1 MGRLMLLGNARSQKP
16 PMKALM
22 KSDQTKQATP
32 KKKMP
37 KMRAAIK
44 TLSGIAL
51 NSFLD
56 ARKRWPFLRIQ
67 RIIRIEK

>member
-1 MGRLMLLGNARSQKP
+1 MLLGNTRSKKP

-56 ARKRWPFLRIQ
+56 ARKR
-67 RIIRIEK
+67 